1 MAKYGYKIA
10 VRKSTLFL
18 EFFAICRFFAYFFT
32 KILQLIIL
40 VMHKKRLCIA
50 ACLPIKR
57 KSHHSP
63 QPYYS
68 EERKVKKLGQR
79 FLHFATLLSK

>member
-1 MAKYGYKIA
+1 
-10 VRKSTLFL
+10 
-18 EFFAICRFFAYFFT
+18 
-32 KILQLIIL
+32 
-40 VMHKKRLCIA
+40 MHKKRLCIA